1 MKKILLKNKEVFQSW
16 RELNYLSILIEN
28 DEKYPTNYPCI
39 LITKDVEDCY
49 MEKNYIY
56 YAFVYLDDFMD

>member
-1 MKKILLKNKEVFQSW
+1 MRKILLKNKEVFQSW

-28 DEKYPTNYPCI
+28 DEKYPSKYPCI
-39 LITKDVEDCY
+39 LIKKDVEDCC

-56 YAFVYLDDFMD
+56 YTFVYLDDFMD